1 MFLYLVMAMV
11 LCGGLLIGYVQWS
24 LGASL
29 TGLWL
34 VPLSL
39 VVIAGLH
46 AASLV
51 GQGLSRHQMIE
62 LREQL
67 DQILDLAIQETP
79 TSERPGLSTAD
90 QTPTMRVE
98 ITS

>member
-1 MFLYLVMAMV
+1 MFLYLVMTMV
-11 LCGGLLIGYVQWS
+11 LCGGLLVGYVQWS

-34 VPLSL
+34 VPISL
-39 VVIAGLH
+39 GVIGGLH
-46 AASLV
+46 AASLA

-79 TSERPGLSTAD
+79 TTERPGLSTAD
-90 QTPTMRVE
+90 QTPTMHVE